1 MKSKFPQYYGA
12 DEESQQNAKDLRK
25 RSTSAEDR
33 FWQIVRNR
41 RVLDL
46 KIRRQHP
53 VGPYVA
59 DFYCHE
65 LKLVIEIDGDIHD
78 LEEVKQRDER
88 REKHLRDLGVKILRF
103 KNNDVFRNPHLIE
116 TELQRIKT
124 EIRR

>member
-1 MKSKFPQYYGA
+1 
-12 DEESQQNAKDLRK
+12 
-25 RSTSAEDR
+25 
-33 FWQIVRNR
+33 VRNR
-41 RVLDL
+41 KVLDL

-65 LKLVIEIDGDIHD
+65 LKLVIEIDGEIHD

-103 KNNDVFRNPHLIE
+103 RNDDVFCNPQLIE
-116 TELQRIKT
+116 AELQRVKT
-124 EIRR
+124 GLKR